1 MPRVRLAWANL
12 LHDRA
17 RLATTLVGITFS
29 VFLMLY
35 QGSLLLG
42 FVRAASAIIDATTAD
57 LWIMGRA
64 VTCFDFPSPLPDR
77 FGDIAQGI
85 DGVVTVR
92 RTVTGITQWHRPDGV
107 RQTVL
112 VIGADD
118 GVGDRFPMPR
128 MAAGDRSGSLLPD
141 SLVVDRSNARLLGV
155 TGIPTDGELGD
166 RRARIVAFADGF
178 GSFLATPYVFTTHRD
193 TIRYSSL
200 PSEYTSYILVWV
212 QGGREVERVRRD
224 LQTRLPDVDVLT
236 GRQFAQR
243 SRLFWVIGTGAGG
256 ALFIAGLL
264 GFVIGVVIVSQSM
277 YATTM
282 ENLDEFA
289 TLKAMGAS
297 RAFILRIVLV
307 QAAAFAIVGC
317 ALGIALALPSIRLTE
332 RFFIP
337 WIFTPTWYPPFVVAA
352 SFAMCA
358 LASIVSIRKALS
370 AEPARV
376 FRA

>member
-1 MPRVRLAWANL
+1 MPPVKLAWANL

-42 FVRAASAIIDATTAD
+42 FIRAASAVIDASGAD

-64 VTCFDFPSPLPDR
+64 VTCFDFPAPLPER
-77 FGDIAQGI
+77 FGDIARGSP
-85 DGVVTVR
+85 GVSAVR
-92 RTVTGITQWHRPDGV
+92 RAVTGNTQWHRPDGV

-112 VIGADD
+112 VVGADD
-118 GVGDRFPMPR
+118 GVGERFPLPR
-128 MAAGDRSGSLLPD
+128 SNGPGTSMLPD
-141 SLVVDRSNARLLGV
+141 AIVIDRSNARLLGV
-155 TGIPTDGELGD
+155 TGIPSDGELGD
-166 RRARIVAFADGF
+166 RRARVVAFADGF
-178 GSFLATPYVFTTHRD
+178 GSFLATPYVFTTHGD
-193 TIRYSSL
+193 AIRYCRL
-200 PSEYTSYILVWV
+200 ASEYTSYILVWV
-212 QGGREVERVRRD
+212 QPGYGVDRVRR
-224 LQTRLPDVDVLT
+224 QIQARLPDGDVLT
-236 GRQFAQR
+236 GREFARR

-256 ALFIAGLL
+256 ALFTAGLL
-264 GFVIGVVIVSQSM
+264 GFIIGVVIVSQSM

-297 RAFILRIVLV
+297 RGFILRIVLT
-307 QAAAFAIVGC
+307 QALLFGAAGC
-317 ALGIALALPSIRLTE
+317 VLGIALAIPSVRLTE
-332 RFFIP
+332 RLFIP
-337 WIFTPTWYPPFVVAA
+337 WIFTPRWFTPLVVAA
-352 SFAMCA
+352 SLAMCG
-358 LASIVSIRKALS
+358 LASMVSIRKALS

>member
-1 MPRVRLAWANL
+1 VRLAWANL

-17 RLATTLVGITFS
+17 RLVTTLVGISFS

-42 FVRAASAIIDATTAD
+42 FIRAASAVIDATTAD
-57 LWIMGRA
+57 LWIMGRD
-64 VTCFDFPSPLPDR
+64 VTCFDFPAPLPER
-77 FGDIAQGI
+77 FGHIAHGI
-85 DGVVTVR
+85 DGVAAVR

-107 RQTVL
+107 RQTVV

-118 GVGDRFPMPR
+118 GVGERFPMPR
-128 MAAGDRSGSLLPD
+128 LNATTLLPD

-155 TGIPTDGELGD
+155 GGIPTDGELGD

-193 TIRYSSL
+193 TIRYSGL
-200 PSEYTSYILVWV
+200 PEEYTSYILVWV
-212 QGGREVERVRRD
+212 QGGHDVDRVRQD
-224 LQTRLPDVDVLT
+224 LQARLPEADVLT

-256 ALFIAGLL
+256 ALFTAGLL
-264 GFVIGVVIVSQSM
+264 GFIIGVVIVSQSM

-297 RAFILRIVLV
+297 RGFILRIVLS
-307 QAAAFAIVGC
+307 QAAVLAVAGC
-317 ALGIALALPSIRLTE
+317 AFGIALALPSVRLTE
-332 RFFIP
+332 RLFIP
-337 WIFTPTWYPPFVVAA
+337 WIFTPPWYTPFVVVA
-352 SFAMCA
+352 SLAMCA
-358 LASIVSIRKALS
+358 LASVVAIRKALS